1 MALGP
6 ADNRHRGA
14 DQWLLVMEGSGACIV
29 NARKLPRKH
38 ESLNGGGVPPPP
50 TPVTQGVLAPQSERP
65 RPAGKLLADPR
76 APPTAAC
83 PRDRRIIDLESG
95 RAKIFLQR
103 PRVKGNYSEVQ
114 SRPHRSRDRV
124 FP

>member
-38 ESLNGGGVPPPP
+38 ESLNGGEFP
-50 TPVTQGVLAPQSERP
+50 LP
-65 RPAGKLLADPR
+65 RPPLRKA
-76 APPTAAC
+76 
-83 PRDRRIIDLESG
+83 
-95 RAKIFLQR
+95 
-103 PRVKGNYSEVQ
+103 Y
-114 SRPHRSRDRV
+114 
-124 FP
+124 